1 LKPRGK
7 KLAPFVPLLKDTMK
21 APAWRAMSH
30 GAKMLYV
37 SLKWHYNRN
46 LGNSVFVSTRDA
58 AEKLGSNIHSVR
70 RWFRELQYYGFIVMV
85 SPGCLGVEGRG
96 KAPHWRLTEEWYQG
110 QAPTRDFL
118 QWDGTKFRE
127 QKSPKHYRI
136 KKQNPEAN
144 SGSALGPIVA
154 PLVPFRTPKPAP
166 GEANSGSIQ
175 PQPGEANS
183 GSITSSTTA
192 VEDCSAFVK
201 DFVADPQRFVKK
213 WNTI

>member
-1 LKPRGK
+1 MKPRGK

-37 SLKWHYNRN
+37 LLKWHYNRN

-58 AEKLGSNIHSVR
+58 AEKLGSNRNSVL
-70 RWFRELQYYGFIVMV
+70 RWFRELEYYGFIVMV

-118 QWDGTKFRE
+118 SWDGTKFRE
-127 QKSPKHYRI
+127 QKSPKHYLR
-136 KKQNPEAN
+136 KKQNPGPN
-144 SGSALGPIVA
+144 SGATLAPIVGR
-154 PLVPFRTPKPAP
+154 LVPFRTPKLIQGGPKSGAIEP
-166 GEANSGSIQ
+166 QRGGPNSGAI
-175 PQPGEANS
+175 
-183 GSITSSTTA
+183 ISSTTPLGGKEIA
-192 VEDCSAFVK
+192 GSTTL
-201 DFVADPQRFVKK
+201 R
-213 WNTI
+213 